1 MPRKPIHLQAV
12 GNRTPRERIW
22 DAIRVLRVFDYSS
35 IEDRCPRM
43 PERTIEGYVRS
54 LEKAGY
60 VRRVTAHGR
69 HSRARFELARDVGV
83 EAPRL
88 SKEGKPVDQGAK
100 RLALWRAMKI
110 LKHFNAT
117 ELQAAAGATVAL
129 ADAKSYVHYL
139 AKAGYL
145 ALVRKGDP
153 HRHAQ
158 YRFIPARDSGPRAPM
173 VQRVKHVY
181 DPNLGAVVWRPEVRE

>member
-12 GNRTPRERIW
+12 GNRTPRERVW
-22 DAIRVLRVFDYSS
+22 DAIRALKRFTYSS
-35 IEDRCPRM
+35 IEDRCPRF
-43 PERTIEGYVRS
+43 PDRTIECYVRA

-60 VRRVTAHGR
+60 VKRVTAHGR
-69 HSRARFELARDVGV
+69 HSHAEFALVRDVGV

-88 SKEGKPVDQGAK
+88 TKEGLPVDQGAK

-110 LKHFNAT
+110 LKMFNVA
-117 ELQAAAGATVAL
+117 ELAAAAGREVL
-129 ADAKSYVHYL
+129 IADVKSYVHYL
-139 AKAGYL
+139 GKAGYL

-153 HRHAQ
+153 HRLAQ

-181 DPNLGAVVWRPEVRE
+181 DPNLGAVVWRPEVRP